1 MAGVGQVLQLPAA
14 RPAELEQQA
23 GLALAGQL
31 AAHFV
36 DGLVAD
42 QATALSAHP
51 NGKWDRSAVF
61 ETMIVSSF
69 CEKYGCRATFW

>member
-1 MAGVGQVLQLPAA
+1 MAGGGQVLQLPAA
-14 RPAELEQQA
+14 RPAELAQQA
-23 GLALAGQL
+23 GLAFAVQL

-36 DGLVAD
+36 DDLVAD
-42 QATALSAHP
+42 QVTVLLIHP
-51 NGKWDRSAVF
+51 NGKWDRFVVF

>member
-1 MAGVGQVLQLPAA
+1 MAGGGQALRLLAA

-23 GLALAGQL
+23 VLAFAVQL

-42 QATALSAHP
+42 QVTVLSTHP
-51 NGKWDRSAVF
+51 NGK
-61 ETMIVSSF
+61 
-69 CEKYGCRATFW
+69 

>member
-1 MAGVGQVLQLPAA
+1 MAGGGQALRLPAA
-14 RPAELEQQA
+14 RPAELEQ
-23 GLALAGQL
+23 LAVLAFAVQP

-36 DGLVAD
+36 DDLVAD
-42 QATALSAHP
+42 QVTALATHP
-51 NGKWDRSAVF
+51 NGKWDRFAVF

>member
-1 MAGVGQVLQLPAA
+1 MAGGGQALRLPAA

-23 GLALAGQL
+23 VLAFAVQL

-36 DGLVAD
+36 DDLAD
-42 QATALSAHP
+42 QVTALSTHP
-51 NGKWDRSAVF
+51 NDKLDRFAVF